1 MSLRKIQPNPRKRQH
16 PMTPIGQLLNKYV
29 ISLQDVKDCLVEE
42 GVKFTSRSTLH
53 RIVHD
58 RVSDELKAELYPK
71 LISCLT
77 RFLIA
82 RGLDKTEID
91 EQMLI
96 AFPEGEYQPMISQ
109 RLELSPQAIKYFGL
123 PKDPFTDAPQS
134 RDEVFISPALKQVI
148 DRVVD
153 AVRYQHFIA
162 VVGPIGAGK
171 STLRALIEDQVDGEK
186 NLKIVWP
193 EFFDMK
199 YVSPMNIAESIL
211 AEFNAPIP
219 GSAVRRGRAV
229 KEVLA
234 RLYRNGTRVAIGID
248 EGHRLSDKALSS
260 LKNFLEMNSG
270 GFQRYLGIVIF
281 AQSKLMARLQFG
293 SEEPT
298 KDKAAG
304 SDRFQEIYERIV
316 QVDMPEFRDTAA
328 DYLAHRLQ
336 LVGAD
341 VHELFDDE
349 AIDLIASQA
358 TTPLAIGNIA
368 NEALKIS
375 MTAFDNKKVLGSA
388 IKTKMF
394 FENRGQGFTQR
405 KAA

>member
-1 MSLRKIQPNPRKRQH
+1 MSHQPNPNKRQH
-16 PMTPIGQLLNKYV
+16 PTTPIGQLLNRYAF
-29 ISLQDVKDCLVEE
+29 SLEQVKQCLVEE

-53 RIVHD
+53 RLVHD
-58 RVSDELKAELYPK
+58 KVSDEMKAELYPK

-91 EQMLI
+91 AQMLL

-123 PKDPFTDAPQS
+123 AKDPFTDAPQS
-134 RDEVFISPALKQVI
+134 REEVFISPALKQVI

-153 AVRYQHFIA
+153 AVRYQHFIS
-162 VVGPIGAGK
+162 VIGPIGAGK
-171 STLRALIEDQVDGEK
+171 STLRAWIEDQVENEP
-186 NLKIVWP
+186 NLTIVWP

-211 AEFNAPIP
+211 TAFDSPVP
-219 GSAVRRGRAV
+219 SSSVKRGNAV
-229 KEVLA
+229 KALLA
-234 RLYRNGTRVAIGID
+234 RLYKNGRRVAIGID
-248 EGHRLSDKALSS
+248 EGHRLNDRALSS

-270 GFQRYLGIVIF
+270 GFQRYLGVIIF
-281 AQSKLMARLQFG
+281 AQPKLVAKLR
-293 SEEPT
+293 EPF
-298 KDKAAG
+298 
-304 SDRFQEIYERIV
+304 FQEIYERIV
-316 QVDMPEFRDTAA
+316 PVQMPEFRETAA

-341 VHELFDDE
+341 INKLFDDE
-349 AIDLIASQA
+349 AIELIASQA
-358 TTPLAIGNIA
+358 TTPLSVGNIA

-375 MTAFDNKKVLGSA
+375 MESFDNKKVIGSA

-394 FENRGQGFTQR
+394 FENRVQGFKQR